1 MLHHIKN
8 IRPLL
13 WIIIIVDTV
22 LLGIRFALH
31 VKYNWT
37 LDLGIIVGNILMFL
51 YVADFYEE
59 QQTQRQMSISS
70 VLGKSTFDALL
81 FGEVGVVVYND
92 EFEIMWI
99 SDLLVQRN
107 YQVIGQ
113 KLMQWLPETKAIF
126 NNEAETIRL
135 SINEHTYEATKV
147 NEASTLIL
155 KDITLLNETILASS
169 NKQIVLGMVHF
180 DNYEETTQFEDEHTV
195 TLIDSKIRQAVY
207 VWANEMGIFIKRLR
221 NNRMILVLTEE
232 LFQKAYED
240 RFSIVDTIRKEAEE
254 IDVSI
259 TLTMAFSRGSTVFSE
274 LEDMVNTALS
284 LAQNRG
290 GDQVAIKTLNED
302 VIYVGGSSEAQAKKS
317 KVRARVIAQTL
328 RELILNSRN
337 VLIMGHKEMDFDCF
351 GSALVM
357 SRFVY
362 AYQKPVAIIMSDHQE
377 EKLELSIEHNRE
389 ELTLYHNFVDEHQAR
404 QMLDDETLLILVDH
418 HSESYS
424 QFSKLLHEA
433 KHIVIL
439 DHHRRNQDFT
449 FNPMLVYTETSA
461 SSTSEMVSELI
472 TYHQYTVPLTPIEAT
487 FIFTGLVVDTNRF
500 RNRSGSRTFEVASLL
515 KKYGADST
523 QSDEFL
529 KENLKDF
536 QLKSALLSQQKIM
549 DKGIIIAY
557 SKDDVVLNR
566 TILSQVADSL
576 LLVDKVEASFTVG
589 RINGQ
594 YVGISARSNGNI
606 NVHAIM
612 EKMQG
617 SGHFNAA
624 ALQRENA
631 NVKDLLNELER
642 AITDILVSE
651 E

>member
-1 MLHHIKN
+1 MLHHFKN

-13 WIIIIVDTV
+13 WSIIAVDTV
-22 LLGIRFALH
+22 LLGIRFSLQIRYH
-31 VKYNWT
+31 WT
-37 LDLGIIVGNILMFL
+37 LDLGIVLGNILMFL
-51 YVADFYEE
+51 FVADYYEE
-59 QQTQRQMSISS
+59 QAQQRQFSISN

-81 FGEVGVVVYND
+81 FGELGLVVYND

-113 KLMQWLPETKAIF
+113 KIMQWLPETKAIF

-135 SINEHTYEATKV
+135 DINEHTYEATKV
-147 NEASTLIL
+147 SGASTLIL
-155 KDITLLNETILASS
+155 KDITSLNETLIESQ

-180 DNYEETTQFEDEHTV
+180 DNYEETTQFEDEHRV
-195 TLIDSKIRQAVY
+195 TLIDSRIRQAVY
-207 VWANEMGIFIKRLR
+207 TWANEMGIFAKRLR
-221 NNRMILVLTEE
+221 NNRMVLVLDEA

-240 RFSIVDTIRKEAEE
+240 RFSIVDTIRKESEDLDIA
-254 IDVSI
+254 I
-259 TLTMAFSRGSTVFSE
+259 TLSMAFSRGSTNFTE
-274 LEDMVNTALS
+274 LEDMVNTALD

-290 GDQVAIKTLNED
+290 GDQVAIKALNED

-317 KVRARVIAQTL
+317 KVRARVIAQSL
-328 RELILNSRN
+328 RESILNSSN
-337 VLIMGHKEMDFDCF
+337 VLIMGHKDMDFDCF

-362 AYQKPVAIIMSDHQE
+362 AYQKPVGIVIHGEQE
-377 EKLELSIEHNRE
+377 EKLAGSFEKNKE
-389 ELTLYHNFVDEHQAR
+389 ELALYHNFLTEHQAR
-404 QMLDDETLLILVDH
+404 QMINEDTLLILVDH

-424 QFSKLLHEA
+424 QVPKFLHEI
-433 KHIVIL
+433 KHIVVL

-461 SSTSEMVSELI
+461 SSTSEMVAELI
-472 TYHQYTVPLTPIEAT
+472 SYHQYTVPLTAIEAT
-487 FIFTGLVVDTNRF
+487 FIFTGVVVDTNRF

-529 KENLKDF
+529 KDNLRDF
-536 QLKSALLSQQKIM
+536 QQKAAVLSHQKVLNKNM
-549 DKGIIIAY
+549 IIAY
-557 SKDDVVLNR
+557 TSDDVITSR
-566 TILSQVADSL
+566 SIISQVADTL
-576 LLVDKVEASFTVG
+576 LLIEGIEASFTIGRLNDRFVG
-589 RINGQ
+589 L
-594 YVGISARSNGNI
+594 SARSNGNI

-624 ALQRENA
+624 ALQRENT
-631 NVKDLLNELER
+631 NVESLLSELEST
-642 AITDILVSE
+642 ITDILENE